1 MPNLPISQL
10 PELTAITSNAE
21 FAIAQAGTTYKIKA
35 GLASS
40 GNLHGSF
47 HSEFNQSATST
58 TTEYSLSAETTDF
71 SSGVSV
77 VDGSKFTV
85 SSGGTFNLQFSAVFQ
100 KTQGGSIEYVSI
112 WLAKNGSNIP
122 WTNTDVS
129 MANNNEYVIA
139 AWNFIEEMDAGDYLE
154 LKWRTST
161 LSMLCS
167 FIGPQSNPTRPATP
181 SVIVTLTQV

>member
-21 FAIAQAGTTYKIKA
+21 FAVAQGGTTYKVKA
-35 GLASS
+35 GFASS

-47 HSEFNQSATST
+47 HSEFSQSATST
-58 TTEYSLSAETTDF
+58 TDAYSLSAETADF

-85 SSGGTFNLQFSAVFQ
+85 SSGGTFNLQFSAVFE

-112 WLAKNGSNIP
+112 WLAKNGSNIA
-122 WTNTDVS
+122 WTNTDLS

-139 AWNFIEEMDAGDYLE
+139 AWNFVEEMNAGDYLE

-161 LSMLCS
+161 LNMVCTI
-167 FIGPQSNPTRPATP
+167 IGPQSNPTRPATP
-181 SVIVTLTQV
+181 SVIVTVTQI

>member
-21 FAIAQAGTTYKIKA
+21 FAVAQGGVTYRVKA

-40 GNLHGSF
+40 GNLHGAF
-47 HSEFNQSATST
+47 HSEFNQSATSVT
-58 TTEYSLSAETTDF
+58 TAYSLSAETTDF

-85 SSGGTFNLQFSAVFQ
+85 ASGGTFNFQFSAVFQ
-100 KTQGGSIEYVSI
+100 KTQGGTIEFVSI
-112 WLAKNGSNIP
+112 WLSKNGSNVP

-129 MANNNEYVIA
+129 MANNNEYVIS
-139 AWNFIEEMDAGDYLE
+139 AWNFVEELNAGDYLE

-161 LSMLCS
+161 LNMICS
-167 FIGPQSNPTRPATP
+167 FLGEQSNPTRPATP
-181 SVIVTLTQV
+181 SVIVTLTQI

>member
-21 FAIAQAGTTYKIKA
+21 FAVAQAGTTYRIKA
-35 GLASS
+35 GFASS

-47 HSEFNQSATST
+47 HSEINQSATST
-58 TTEYSLSAETTDF
+58 TTAYSLSAETTDY
-71 SSGVSV
+71 SEGVTV

-85 SSGGTFNLQFSAVFQ
+85 SSGGTFNFQFSAVFQ
-100 KTQGGSIEYVSI
+100 KTQGGSIEYVSL
-112 WLAKNGSNIP
+112 WLAKNGQNIA

-129 MANNNEYVIA
+129 MANNNEYVVS
-139 AWNFIEEMDAGDYLE
+139 AWNFVQEMNAGDYLE

-161 LSMLCS
+161 LSMVCS

-181 SVIVTLTQV
+181 SVIVTLTQI